1 MNAYYE
7 KTFVIGSAFGL
18 DIAYFDRFNKPLV
31 FDPKFRIVDL
41 AFENIKSGAK
51 LELKNIG
58 MVKQNHVVMFAEA
71 SAWDNAQEGFYK
83 NDISDSFGYGGAWH
97 AYAVWLRP
105 PLGNDAMCVM
115 RGKAKLVQAAW

>member
-1 MNAYYE
+1 MNAYYD

-41 AFENIKSGAK
+41 VFENIKSGAK

-58 MVKQNHVVMFAEA
+58 MVKQNHVVIFAEA
-71 SAWDNAQEGFYK
+71 SAWECAGRVFKKRHQ
-83 NDISDSFGYGGAWH
+83 
-97 AYAVWLRP
+97 R
-105 PLGNDAMCVM
+105 
-115 RGKAKLVQAAW
+115 